1 MVDPAAQIE
10 STPRAPRAVRLS
22 LRARWTAAL
31 LLVALLPLAALAAI
45 TLRIQRAGLHRAE
58 QELELAVCDRV
69 GDALDRDLDYAGE
82 ATLRLGR
89 VLTEGRIA
97 DDEAR
102 LFIAREM
109 LARAAALQHVAV
121 YAPGGDLV
129 DTIARR
135 NESREP
141 APPSRIENAVR
152 RRRPE
157 FGEWSQAAFDANG
170 VTLRFVVALLRD
182 GELRGWVVGTVSPR
196 WVEDVVASISRDR
209 FGAAERVLVVDSSL
223 RLLSRGPGAAVGA
236 SLAGRDFFARVRLPP
251 EAFARPLQVTEDY
264 VAAEPMVGSLRTLP
278 ERRWAVLVR
287 RPEREVFLSLY
298 ASRRL
303 LAGGVLGLAALA
315 VLVGAW
321 LGARTTRPIARLAA
335 LTRAYAARQFEA
347 RSTVRT
353 GDELEA
359 LGGAM
364 ETMADTLVASER
376 EVRRLAKVEGDL
388 SRFLP
393 AEVAQAVAQG
403 RASLALGGDRRRV
416 TVLFADVEAFTS
428 FAERAPPE
436 QVVAFLNELFTVL
449 TEVVF
454 RHGGMVDKF
463 IGDCVMA
470 VWGAGGAPLDDEGQR
485 RAALEAAEDM
495 HRFVEVSAPEWLER
509 YGLKVALGIGVHT
522 GDALLGNLGSE
533 SRMEYTVIGD
543 VVNVAARLESLA
555 RGEQTLVTEEVA
567 RGMGDVF
574 TFSPLGPH
582 PIRGKRAPVEIFQV
596 MA

>member
-1 MVDPAAQIE
+1 LTE
-10 STPRAPRAVRLS
+10 STPKPARGVRVS
-22 LRARWTAAL
+22 LRTRWTAAL
-31 LLVALLPLAALAAI
+31 LAVALIPLAALSAV
-45 TLRIQRAGLHRAE
+45 TLGIQRSGLLRAE

-69 GDALDRDLDYAGE
+69 GDSLDRDLDYAGE

-97 DDEAR
+97 DDEGR
-102 LFIAREM
+102 LFVAREI

-121 YAPGGDLV
+121 YTPEGDHV

-135 NESREP
+135 DESREP
-141 APPSRIENAVR
+141 APPRRIPDEVQQ
-152 RRRPE
+152 RRPE
-157 FGEWSQAAFDANG
+157 FGEWAEPAFDANG

-182 GELRGWVVGTVSPR
+182 GQLRGWVVGTLSSR
-196 WVEDVVASISRDR
+196 WIEDAVGSISRDR
-209 FGAAERVLVVDSSL
+209 FGAPDRVLVVDRSL
-223 RLLSRGPGAAVGA
+223 RLLSRGPGLAVGA
-236 SLAGRDFFARVRLPP
+236 SLAGREIFTRVRLTP
-251 EAFARPLQVTEDY
+251 ESFARPLQLTEDY
-264 VAAEPMVGSLRTLP
+264 LAEEPMVGSLRTLP
-278 ERRWAVLVR
+278 ERRWAVVVR
-287 RPEREVFLSLY
+287 RPEREVFLTLH

-303 LAGGVLGLAALA
+303 VIVGALGLALLA
-315 VLVGAW
+315 ALVGAW
-321 LGARTTRPIARLAA
+321 LGARTTRPIAGLVE
-335 LTRAYAARQFEA
+335 LTRAYAARRFGE

-364 ETMADTLVASER
+364 ESMADTLVASER
-376 EVRRLAKVEGDL
+376 EVGRLARVEHDL

-416 TVLFADVEAFTS
+416 TVLFADVVAFTA
-428 FAERAPPE
+428 FAEKAAPE

-470 VWGAGGAPLDDEGQR
+470 VWGAGSAPLDDEAQR

-495 HRFVEVSAPEWLER
+495 HRFVEVSAPEWRER
-509 YGLKVALGIGVHT
+509 YGIDVSLGIGVHS
-522 GDALLGNLGSE
+522 GEALLGNLGSE
-533 SRMEYTVIGD
+533 ARMEYTAIGD

-555 RGEQTLVTEEVA
+555 RGAQTLVTAEVA
-567 RGMGDVF
+567 AGMSGAF
-574 TFSPLGPH
+574 AFSPLGPH
-582 PIRGKRAPVEIFQV
+582 PIRGKREPVEIFEV
-596 MA
+596 MT

>member
-1 MVDPAAQIE
+1 MPG
-10 STPRAPRAVRLS
+10 RGVRVS
-22 LRARWTAAL
+22 LRTRWTAAL
-31 LLVALLPLAALAAI
+31 LAVALIPLAALAAV
-45 TLRIQRAGLHRAE
+45 TLRIQRSGLLRAE

-69 GDALDRDLDYAGE
+69 GDSLDRDLDYAGE

-102 LFIAREM
+102 LFIAREI
-109 LARAAALQHVAV
+109 LARSAALQHVAV
-121 YAPGGDLV
+121 YTPSGDHV

-135 NESREP
+135 DESREP
-141 APPSRIENAVR
+141 AAPRRIPDEVQ

-157 FGEWSQAAFDANG
+157 FGEWTAAAFDANG

-182 GELRGWVVGTVSPR
+182 GQLRGWVVGTVSPR
-196 WVEDVVASISRDR
+196 WIEDAVGSISRDR
-209 FGAAERVLVVDSSL
+209 FGAPDRVLVVDRSL
-223 RLLSRGPGAAVGA
+223 RLLSRGPGLAVGS
-236 SLAGRDFFARVRLPP
+236 SLAGREIFSRVHLTP
-251 EAFARPLQVTEDY
+251 ESFARPLQFTEDY
-264 VAAEPMVGSLRTLP
+264 LGAEPMVGSLRTLP
-278 ERRWAVLVR
+278 ARRWAVVVR
-287 RPEREVFLSLY
+287 RPEREVFLTLY

-303 LAGGVLGLAALA
+303 LIVGELVLGLLA
-315 VLVGAW
+315 VLVGGW
-321 LGARTTRPIARLAA
+321 LGARTTRPIAALVE
-335 LTRAYAARQFEA
+335 LTRAYAARRFGE

-364 ETMADTLVASER
+364 ESMADSLVASER
-376 EVRRLAKVEGDL
+376 EVGRLAKVENDL

-416 TVLFADVEAFTS
+416 TVLFADVAAFTA
-428 FAERAPPE
+428 FAEKAPPE

-470 VWGAGGAPLDDEGQR
+470 VWGAGSAALDAEAQR
-485 RAALEAAEDM
+485 RSALEAAEDM
-495 HRFVEVSAPEWLER
+495 HRFVEASAPEWRER
-509 YGLKVALGIGVHT
+509 YGIDVALGIGVHS
-522 GDALLGNLGSE
+522 GEALLGNLGSE
-533 SRMEYTVIGD
+533 ARMEYTAIGD

-555 RGEQTLVTEEVA
+555 RGAQTLVTAEVA
-567 RGMGDVF
+567 QGMTGAF

-582 PIRGKRAPVEIFQV
+582 AIRGKREPVEIFEV

>member
-1 MVDPAAQIE
+1 M
-10 STPRAPRAVRLS
+10 S
-22 LRARWTAAL
+22 LRVRWTAAL
-31 LLVALLPLAALAAI
+31 LAVALLPLAALAVV
-45 TLRIQRAGLHRAE
+45 TLRIQRSGLHRAE

-69 GDALDRDLDYAGE
+69 GDALARDLDYAG
-82 ATLRLGR
+82 AAPLRLGR
-89 VLTEGRIA
+89 VLIEGRIA

-102 LFIAREM
+102 LFIAREII
-109 LARAAALQHVAV
+109 ARAAALQHAAV
-121 YAPGGDLV
+121 YTPAGDLV
-129 DTIARR
+129 DTIARVG
-135 NESREP
+135 ESREP
-141 APPSRIENAVR
+141 AAPARIPDEVQ

-157 FGEWSQAAFDANG
+157 FGEWAAPAFDANG

-196 WVEDVVASISRDR
+196 WIEDTVASISRDR
-209 FGAAERVLVVDSSL
+209 FGAPDRVLVVDPTL
-223 RLLSRGPGAAVGA
+223 RLLSRGPGAAPGA
-236 SLAGRDFFARVRLPP
+236 SLAGREIFTRVQLPP
-251 EAFARPLQVTEDY
+251 EAFARPLQLTEDY
-264 VAAEPMVGSLRTLP
+264 LAAEPMVGSLRTLP

-287 RPEREVFLSLY
+287 RPEREVFLALY

-303 LAGGVLGLAALA
+303 LIGGALALAALA

-321 LGARTTRPIARLAA
+321 LGARTTRPIAGLVA

-364 ETMADTLVASER
+364 ESMADTLVASER
-376 EVRRLAKVEGDL
+376 EVGRLARVENDL
-388 SRFLP
+388 SRYLP

-416 TVLFADVEAFTS
+416 TVLFADVVAFTA
-428 FAERAPPE
+428 FAEQAPPE
-436 QVVAFLNELFTVL
+436 KVVAFLNELFTVL

-470 VWGAGGAPLDDEGQR
+470 VWGAGSAALDDEAQR
-485 RAALEAAEDM
+485 RAALETAEDM
-495 HRFVEVSAPEWLER
+495 HRFVEASAPEWRER
-509 YGLKVALGIGVHT
+509 YGIDVSLGIGVHT

-533 SRMEYTVIGD
+533 TRMEYTAIGD

-555 RGEQTLVTEEVA
+555 RGAQTLVTAEVTA
-567 RGMGDVF
+567 GMSGDF

-582 PIRGKRAPVEIFQV
+582 ALRGKRAPVEIFEV
-596 MA
+596 MS

>member
-1 MVDPAAQIE
+1 MP
-10 STPRAPRAVRLS
+10 
-22 LRARWTAAL
+22 LRVRWTGAL
-31 LLVALLPLAALAAI
+31 LAVALLPLAALAAV
-45 TLRIQRAGLHRAE
+45 TLRIQRSGLHRAE

-102 LFIAREM
+102 LFIAREIM
-109 LARAAALQHVAV
+109 ARAAALQHVAV
-121 YAPGGDLV
+121 YTPAGDLV
-129 DTIARR
+129 DTIARVG
-135 NESREP
+135 ESREP
-141 APPSRIENAVR
+141 AAPARIPEEVQ

-157 FGEWSQAAFDANG
+157 FGEWAAPAFDANG
-170 VTLRFVVALLRD
+170 VTLRVVVALLRE
-182 GELRGWVVGTVSPR
+182 GQLRGWVVGTVSPR
-196 WVEDVVASISRDR
+196 WIEDTVASISRDR
-209 FGAAERVLVVDSSL
+209 FGAPDRVLVVDPTL
-223 RLLSRGPGAAVGA
+223 RLLSRGPGAAPGA
-236 SLAGRDFFARVRLPP
+236 SLAGREIFTRVQLPP
-251 EAFARPLQVTEDY
+251 EAFARPLQLTEDY
-264 VAAEPMVGSLRTLP
+264 LAAEPMVGSLRTLP

-287 RPEREVFLSLY
+287 RPEREVFLALY

-303 LAGGVLGLAALA
+303 LIGGSLALAALA

-321 LGARTTRPIARLAA
+321 LGARTTRPIAGLVA
-335 LTRAYAARQFEA
+335 LTRAYAARHFEA

-364 ETMADTLVASER
+364 ESMADTLVASER
-376 EVRRLAKVEGDL
+376 EVGRLARVEGDL
-388 SRFLP
+388 SRYLP
-393 AEVAQAVAQG
+393 AEVAQAVALG

-416 TVLFADVEAFTS
+416 TVLFADVVAFTA
-428 FAERAPPE
+428 FAEQAPPE
-436 QVVAFLNELFTVL
+436 KVVAFLNELFTVL

-470 VWGAGGAPLDDEGQR
+470 VWGAGSAALDDEAQR
-485 RAALEAAEDM
+485 RAALETAEDM
-495 HRFVEVSAPEWLER
+495 HRFVEASAPEWRER
-509 YGLKVALGIGVHT
+509 YGIDVSLGIGVHT

-533 SRMEYTVIGD
+533 TRMEYTAIGD

-555 RGEQTLVTEEVA
+555 RGAQTLVTAEVTA
-567 RGMGDVF
+567 GMSGDF

-582 PIRGKRAPVEIFQV
+582 ALRGKSAPVEIFEV
-596 MA
+596 MS

>member
-1 MVDPAAQIE
+1 MTE
-10 STPRAPRAVRLS
+10 STPKPARGVRVS
-22 LRARWTAAL
+22 LRTRWTAAL
-31 LLVALLPLAALAAI
+31 LAVALIPLAALSAV
-45 TLRIQRAGLHRAE
+45 TLGIQRSGLLRAE

-69 GDALDRDLDYAGE
+69 GDSLDRDLDYAGE

-97 DDEAR
+97 DDEGR
-102 LFIAREM
+102 LFVAREI

-121 YAPGGDLV
+121 YTPEGDHV

-135 NESREP
+135 DESREP
-141 APPSRIENAVR
+141 APPRRIPDEVQQ
-152 RRRPE
+152 RRPE
-157 FGEWSQAAFDANG
+157 FGEWAEPAFDANG

-182 GELRGWVVGTVSPR
+182 GQLRGWVVGTLSPR
-196 WVEDVVASISRDR
+196 WIEDAVGSISRDR
-209 FGAAERVLVVDSSL
+209 FGAPDRVLVVDRSL
-223 RLLSRGPGAAVGA
+223 RLLSRGPGLAVGA
-236 SLAGRDFFARVRLPP
+236 SLAGREIFTRVRLTP
-251 EAFARPLQVTEDY
+251 ESFARPLQLTEDY
-264 VAAEPMVGSLRTLP
+264 LAEEPMVGSLRTLP
-278 ERRWAVLVR
+278 ERRWAVVVR
-287 RPEREVFLSLY
+287 RPEREVFLTLH

-303 LAGGVLGLAALA
+303 VIVGALGLALLA
-315 VLVGAW
+315 ALVGAW
-321 LGARTTRPIARLAA
+321 LGARTTRPIAALVE
-335 LTRAYAARQFEA
+335 LTRAYAARRFGE

-359 LGGAM
+359 LGSAM
-364 ETMADTLVASER
+364 ESMADTLVESER
-376 EVRRLAKVEGDL
+376 EVGRLARVEHDL

-416 TVLFADVEAFTS
+416 TVLFADVVAFTA
-428 FAERAPPE
+428 FAEKAAPE

-470 VWGAGGAPLDDEGQR
+470 VWGAGSAPLDDEAQR

-495 HRFVEVSAPEWLER
+495 HRFVEVSAPEWRER
-509 YGLKVALGIGVHT
+509 YGIDVSLGIGVHS
-522 GDALLGNLGSE
+522 GEALLGNLGSE
-533 SRMEYTVIGD
+533 ARMEYTAIGD

-555 RGEQTLVTEEVA
+555 RGAQTLVTAEVA
-567 RGMGDVF
+567 AGMSGAF
-574 TFSPLGPH
+574 AFSPLGPH
-582 PIRGKRAPVEIFQV
+582 PIRGKREPVEIFEV
-596 MA
+596 MT

>member
-1 MVDPAAQIE
+1 M
-10 STPRAPRAVRLS
+10 S
-22 LRARWTAAL
+22 LRVRWTAAL
-31 LLVALLPLAALAAI
+31 LAVALLPLAALAVV
-45 TLRIQRAGLHRAE
+45 TLRIQRSGLHRAE

-89 VLTEGRIA
+89 VLIEGRIA

-102 LFIAREM
+102 LFIAREIV
-109 LARAAALQHVAV
+109 ARAAALQHAAV
-121 YAPGGDLV
+121 YTPAGDLV
-129 DTIARR
+129 DTIARVG
-135 NESREP
+135 ESREP
-141 APPSRIENAVR
+141 AAPARIPAEVQ

-157 FGEWSQAAFDANG
+157 FGEWAAPAFDANG

-196 WVEDVVASISRDR
+196 WIEDTVASISRDR
-209 FGAAERVLVVDSSL
+209 FGAPDRVLVVDPTL
-223 RLLSRGPGAAVGA
+223 RLLSRGPGASPGA
-236 SLAGRDFFARVRLPP
+236 SLAGREIFTRVQLPP
-251 EAFARPLQVTEDY
+251 EAFARPLQLTEDY
-264 VAAEPMVGSLRTLP
+264 LAAEPMVGSLRTLP

-287 RPEREVFLSLY
+287 RPEREVFLALH

-303 LAGGVLGLAALA
+303 LIAGALALAALA

-321 LGARTTRPIARLAA
+321 LGARTTRPIAGLVA

-364 ETMADTLVASER
+364 ESMADTLVASER
-376 EVRRLAKVEGDL
+376 EVGRLARVENDL
-388 SRFLP
+388 SRYLP

-416 TVLFADVEAFTS
+416 TVLFADVVAFTA
-428 FAERAPPE
+428 FAEQAPPE
-436 QVVAFLNELFTVL
+436 KVVAFLNELFTVL

-470 VWGAGGAPLDDEGQR
+470 VWGAGSAALDHEAQR
-485 RAALEAAEDM
+485 RAALETAEDM
-495 HRFVEVSAPEWLER
+495 HRFVEASAPEWRER
-509 YGLKVALGIGVHT
+509 YGIDVSLGIGVHT

-533 SRMEYTVIGD
+533 TRMEYTAIGD

-555 RGEQTLVTEEVA
+555 RGAQTLVTVEVTA
-567 RGMGDVF
+567 GMSGDF

-582 PIRGKRAPVEIFQV
+582 ALRGKRAPVEIFEV
-596 MA
+596 ML

>member
-1 MVDPAAQIE
+1 M
-10 STPRAPRAVRLS
+10 S
-22 LRARWTAAL
+22 LRVRWTAAL
-31 LLVALLPLAALAAI
+31 LAVALLPLAALAAV
-45 TLRIQRAGLHRAE
+45 TLRIQRSGLLRAE

-102 LFIAREM
+102 LFIAREII
-109 LARAAALQHVAV
+109 ARAAALQHAAV
-121 YAPGGDLV
+121 YTPAGDLV
-129 DTIARR
+129 DTIARVG
-135 NESREP
+135 ESREP
-141 APPSRIENAVR
+141 AAPARIPDEVQ

-157 FGEWSQAAFDANG
+157 FGEWAAPAFDANG

-182 GELRGWVVGTVSPR
+182 GQLRGWVVGTVSPR
-196 WVEDVVASISRDR
+196 WIEDTVASISRDR
-209 FGAAERVLVVDSSL
+209 FAAPDRVLVVDPTL
-223 RLLSRGPGAAVGA
+223 RLLSRGPGAAPGA
-236 SLAGRDFFARVRLPP
+236 SLAGREIFSRVQLPP
-251 EAFARPLQVTEDY
+251 EAFARPLQLTEDY
-264 VAAEPMVGSLRTLP
+264 LAAEPMVGSLRTLP

-287 RPEREVFLSLY
+287 RPEREVFLALY

-303 LAGGVLGLAALA
+303 LIGGALALAALA

-321 LGARTTRPIARLAA
+321 LGARTTRPIAGLVA
-335 LTRAYAARQFEA
+335 LTRAYAARQFAA

-364 ETMADTLVASER
+364 ESMADTLVASER
-376 EVRRLAKVEGDL
+376 EVGRLARVENDL

-416 TVLFADVEAFTS
+416 TVLFADVVAFTA

-436 QVVAFLNELFTVL
+436 TVVAFLNELFTVL

-454 RHGGMVDKF
+454 RRGGMVDKF

-470 VWGAGGAPLDDEGQR
+470 VWGAGSAALDDEAQR
-485 RAALEAAEDM
+485 RAALETAEDM
-495 HRFVEVSAPEWLER
+495 HRFVEASAPEWRER
-509 YGLKVALGIGVHT
+509 YGIDVSLGIGVHT
-522 GDALLGNLGSE
+522 GEALLGNLGSE
-533 SRMEYTVIGD
+533 TRMEYTAIGD

-555 RGEQTLVTEEVA
+555 RGAQTLVTAEVTA
-567 RGMGDVF
+567 GMSGEF

-582 PIRGKRAPVEIFQV
+582 AIRGKRAPVEIFEV
-596 MA
+596 MS

>member
-1 MVDPAAQIE
+1 MTASKPTPAR
-10 STPRAPRAVRLS
+10 SVRLS
-22 LRARWTAAL
+22 LRTRWTAAL
-31 LLVALLPLAALAAI
+31 LAVALVPLAALALV
-45 TLRIQRAGLHRAE
+45 TLRIQRSGLHRAE

-89 VLTEGRIA
+89 VLTEGNIA

-102 LFIAREM
+102 LFVAREIM
-109 LARAAALQHVAV
+109 ARAAALQHVAV
-121 YAPGGDLV
+121 YTPAGDYV
-129 DTIARR
+129 DTIARL
-135 NESREP
+135 NESQEP
-141 APPSRIENAVR
+141 AAPRRVPDDVL

-157 FGEWSQAAFDANG
+157 FGEWTEPGFGANG

-182 GELRGWVVGTVSPR
+182 GQLRGWVVGTLSPR
-196 WVEDVVASISRDR
+196 WIEDTVGSVSRDR
-209 FGAAERVLVVDSSL
+209 FGQADRVLVVDRTF
-223 RLLSRGPGAAVGA
+223 RLLSRGPNAAVGS
-236 SLAGRDFFARVRLPP
+236 SLAGREIFSQVRITP
-251 EAFARPLQVTEDY
+251 EGFARPLQLTEDY
-264 VAAEPMVGSLRTLP
+264 VGAEPMVGSIRTLP
-278 ERRWAVLVR
+278 ERHWAVVVR
-287 RPEREVFLSLY
+287 RPQREVFLTLD

-303 LAGGVLGLAALA
+303 LVGGLLGIAALA

-321 LGARTTRPIARLAA
+321 LGVRATRPIAGLAA
-335 LTRAYAARQFEA
+335 LTRAYAARQFGA

-364 ETMADTLVASER
+364 ESMADSLVASEG
-376 EVRRLAKVEGDL
+376 EVGRLARVESEL

-416 TVLFADVEAFTS
+416 TVLFADVVAFTA
-428 FAERAPPE
+428 FAEQAPPE
-436 QVVAFLNELFTVL
+436 RVVAFLNELFTVL

-454 RHGGMVDKF
+454 RNGGMVDKF

-470 VWGAGGAPLDDEGQR
+470 VWGAGSVATSDAEQC
-485 RAALEAAEDM
+485 RAALATAEDM
-495 HRFVEVSAPEWLER
+495 HRFVEVSAPEWREK
-509 YGLKVALGIGVHT
+509 YGLDVALGVGVHT
-522 GDALLGNLGSE
+522 GEALLGNLGSE
-533 SRMEYTVIGD
+533 ARMEYTAIGD

-555 RGEQTLVTEEVA
+555 RGAQTLVTAEVSGA
-567 RGMGDVF
+567 AGDGF

-582 PIRGKRAPVEIFQV
+582 AIRGKRAPVEIFEV
-596 MA
+596 MS